1 MTTLYPSLTT
11 QVGHVSGKERP
22 ALSLNF
28 VTSDIQIARRPPE
41 ELAEWIAKEALRN
54 LTIRRRQLLAD
65 DLDTDYRT

>member
-1 MTTLYPSLTT
+1 MYPSLTT

-28 VTSDIQIARRPPE
+28 VTSDTQIVRQSPE
-41 ELAEWIAKEALRN
+41 EIADWIAKEALRN

-65 DLDTDYRT
+65 DLDSTDKT